1 MGIYVQRV
9 IEAWEKKEGS
19 QRQLAQR
26 YKVSLS
32 LYASE
37 QDTPRITNLRYEF
50 RHWLLS
56 VDPGN
61 LVFVD
66 ESGVNLGMARL
77 FARAVRGQRAVGHKP
92 RNTGLFFRT
101 NLRPKITA
109 RERIAFSRSLEP
121 PGADCQHERQG

>member
-1 MGIYVQRV
+1 LG
-9 IEAWEKKEGS
+9 KE
-19 QRQLAQR
+19 RRLATPLAQR

-77 FARAVRGQRAVGHKP
+77 LARAMRGQRAVGHKT
-92 RNTGLFFRT
+92 RN
-101 NLRPKITA
+101 KA
-109 RERIAFSRSLEP
+109 RERISFRSIEP
-121 PGADCQHERQG
+121 PGADCQYER